1 MLSAIMADAM
11 SGGSALR
18 RDQASAVRE
27 RILVAIIDVIEA
39 GEEPSMRSVA
49 QAAEISE
56 RTLYRYFAS
65 REELFA
71 AVLPV
76 LRERASAPMA
86 EEVEAL
92 PDYVRRLF
100 TTFDQNARL
109 ARALTTSS
117 WARTNVSRR
126 ANLQALRKLIDA
138 AFPDAA
144 KAERESATAG
154 LRVLYSAAGW
164 AYLADCGFD
173 RETSIRHV
181 QWITKTVLERL
192 GSRPG
197 GTHA

>member
-1 MLSAIMADAM
+1 MAYN
-11 SGGSALR
+11 SALR

-27 RILVAIIDVIEA
+27 RILVATIEVIEA

-49 QAAEISE
+49 RAAEISE
-56 RTLYRYFAS
+56 RTVYRYFAS

-71 AVLPV
+71 AVVPL

-86 EEVEAL
+86 EEVAAL

-100 TTFDQNARL
+100 STFDQNARL

-117 WARTNVSRR
+117 WAPMNVSRP

-138 AFPDAA
+138 GFPDAA
-144 KAERESATAG
+144 QTERESAAAG

-164 AYLADCGFD
+164 AYLTDCGFD
-173 RETSIRHV
+173 REASIRHV
-181 QWITKTVLERL
+181 QWITRTVLEKL

>member
-1 MLSAIMADAM
+1 MADCL
-11 SGGSALR
+11 SDGSALR

-27 RILVAIIDVIEA
+27 RILVAILEVIEA

-71 AVLPV
+71 AVLPI
-76 LRERASAPMA
+76 LRKRASAPMA
-86 EEVEAL
+86 ETVEAL

-117 WARTNVSRR
+117 WAPTNVSRP

-138 AFPDAA
+138 GFPDAA
-144 KAERESATAG
+144 KAERESAAAG
-154 LRVLYSAAGW
+154 LRVLYSAASW
-164 AYLADCGFD
+164 AYLADCGLG
-173 RETSIRHV
+173 REASIRHV
-181 QWITKTVLERL
+181 QWMTRTVLEKL
-192 GSRPG
+192 GSQAG